1 MQVYRTIWTIF
12 AQPLDNKRRRCNHAS
27 TMPKRS
33 SIKSS
38 GNENRQPKSVV
49 DYVTPIEPKD
59 SGASSAAALLGRLG
73 GLKGGKARA
82 NALSKKRRSE
92 IARIAAEARWKAE
105 RGGRHDH

>member
-1 MQVYRTIWTIF
+1 
-12 AQPLDNKRRRCNHAS
+12 
-27 TMPKRS
+27 MPKRS
-33 SIKSS
+33 SIRKT
-38 GNENRQPKSVV
+38 GNDGNRQPKSVV
-49 DYVTPIEPKD
+49 DYVSPAEPSD
-59 SGASSAAALLGRLG
+59 SGASSAAAILGRLG